1 MKNVFNEILFKLIE
15 DDWMQSTPK
24 EGWRVVLFEAYGLKM
39 RILHLIGPP
48 VCMRI
53 IFVGFDCKSHHILF
67 AVVSISKWILKFV
80 FESILVLKPF
90 SLG

>member
-53 IFVGFDCKSHHILF
+53 IFVGFEGVGLQVPPHTFCCCEHF
-67 AVVSISKWILKFV
+67 
-80 FESILVLKPF
+80 
-90 SLG
+90 